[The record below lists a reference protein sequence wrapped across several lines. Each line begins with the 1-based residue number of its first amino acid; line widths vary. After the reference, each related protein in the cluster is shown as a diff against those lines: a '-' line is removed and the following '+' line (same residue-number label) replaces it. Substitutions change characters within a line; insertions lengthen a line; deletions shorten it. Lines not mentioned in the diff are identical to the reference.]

1 MRYYGLEV
9 VSRAIAH
16 KKQSVGRC
24 ARRRVLE
31 ANRTIGSA
39 LRLEIGDLTP
49 PRWNLNNLLPT

>member
-1 MRYYGLEV
+1 MAGRRAQSVPYGWEA

-24 ARRRVLE
+24 ARKRVSE

-49 PRWNLNNLLPT
+49 PRRN